1 MDIRS
6 ATIGD
11 RVIGPALRF
20 VRDRLDASRDQGSAP
35 IAIAA
40 RTMLSQADALWE
52 RGVLDYLLL
61 EGRKP

>member
-1 MDIRS
+1 VS
-6 ATIGD
+6 T
-11 RVIGPALRF
+11 
-20 VRDRLDASRDQGSAP
+20 P

-40 RTMLSQADALWE
+40 RTMLSEADVLWE